1 MVERFKT
8 APWKGVGPQKGSVG
22 SNPTSTATLGDIM
35 QKLLRCKK
43 VFGRC
48 KIHGSNCGVAEEIQS
63 IPITRAKEK
72 ADLRKEIKEQLE
84 D

>member
-1 MVERFKT
+1 
-8 APWKGVGPQKGSVG
+8 
-22 SNPTSTATLGDIM
+22 M

-48 KIHGSNCGVAEEIQS
+48 KIHGSNCGVADGIQS

>member
-1 MVERFKT
+1 
-8 APWKGVGPQKGSVG
+8 
-22 SNPTSTATLGDIM
+22 M

-48 KIHGSNCGVAEEIQS
+48 RIHGSNCGVADEIQS
-63 IPITRAKEK
+63 ISITRAKEK

-84 D
+84 G

>member
-1 MVERFKT
+1 
-8 APWKGVGPQKGSVG
+8 
-22 SNPTSTATLGDIM
+22 M

-48 KIHGSNCGVAEEIQS
+48 RLHGSNCGVGEEIQS
-63 IPITRAKEK
+63 VPITRAKEK